1 MQRRQFIK
9 LGLIGATAGVTGA
22 SAVWLSQGKDPSL
35 LNLNSLQAKLNV
47 MLALPSEQLAS
58 LSTGDWN
65 SAQVFSHCAQSVE
78 FSMSGFPQHKS
89 AVFKHTLG
97 ALAFAAF
104 ATKGA
109 MTHNLTEAIPAAPTL
124 EPNVDAKKA
133 LTRCLNSLI
142 DFEQYQGSL
151 APHFAYG
158 ELNKADYELAHVLH
172 FYNHLDT
179 FNAFS

>member
-1 MQRRQFIK
+1 MQRRQFIT
-9 LGLIGATAGVTGA
+9 LGLIGAAAGVTGA
-22 SAVWLSQGKDPSL
+22 SVLWLSEGNDPHL
-35 LNLNSLQAKLNV
+35 LNFNSLKAKLNL
-47 MLALPSEQLAS
+47 MLTLPTEQLTS
-58 LSTGDWN
+58 LSRGEWN
-65 SAQVFSHCAQSVE
+65 SAQVFSHCAQSIE

-89 AVFKHTLG
+89 AVFKHSLG

-109 MTHNLTEAIPAAPTL
+109 MTHNLSEAIPAAPAL
-124 EPNVDAKKA
+124 DPNVDVKQA
-133 LTRCLNSLI
+133 LTRLLNSVT
-142 DFEQYQGSL
+142 DFEQYQGPL

-179 FNAFS
+179 FNSFS

>member
-22 SAVWLSQGKDPSL
+22 SAVWLSQGKNPSL

-89 AVFKHTLG
+89 AVFKHSVG

-109 MTHNLTEAIPAAPTL
+109 MTHSLSEAIPAAPAL
-124 EPNVDAKKA
+124 DPNVDVKQA
-133 LTRCLNSLI
+133 LTRLLNSVT
-142 DFEQYQGSL
+142 DFEQYQGPL